1 MFMYI
6 ITSLIVIFCLLRNFR
21 SSLSSLFS
29 FSARLFCH
37 LNIHSKGIHTWDKW
51 NISLSGYYAITFCE
65 LPFSKPI
72 KQTAEHPT
80 FCYWSPHMK
89 KDKEKEGKTSNRAD
103 RPFRRHANVYFAKY
117 MNIVGTRTSL
127 MGVQI
132 LQNTQQSLA
141 STII

>member
-1 MFMYI
+1 MRVFFVILIFIQKEYI
-6 ITSLIVIFCLLRNFR
+6 HETNGTLVFQATMPLLFVNF
-21 SSLSSLFS
+21 LL
-29 FSARLFCH
+29 ANL
-37 LNIHSKGIHTWDKW
+37 LM
-51 NISLSGYYAITFCE
+51 
-65 LPFSKPI
+65 